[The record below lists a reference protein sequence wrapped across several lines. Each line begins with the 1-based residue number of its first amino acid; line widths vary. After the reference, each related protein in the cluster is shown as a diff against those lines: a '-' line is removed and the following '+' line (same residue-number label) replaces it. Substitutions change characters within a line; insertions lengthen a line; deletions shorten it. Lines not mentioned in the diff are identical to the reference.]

1 MNHVKLCVLDL
12 DMTLI
17 KRHNTSLDYEYY
29 RSISSNSSKGEL
41 NCSLDMD
48 LDRQTDMMIF
58 TKCILVYSHYQTVLI
73 IKCEH

>member
-1 MNHVKLCVLDL
+1 MNQVKLCVLDL

-29 RSISSNSSKGEL
+29 RGISLNSSKGEL
-41 NCSLDMD
+41 NCSLDMN